1 MAIWTNPEWIR
12 HVRGLLRPSR
22 AITAVVLP
30 LVLCAVTYSVF
41 ARQHSGEGL
50 YLTFFSLLLVSQFVA
65 LGLWCLYSCG
75 QALVYER
82 IFQTFDFWR
91 TTRLTA
97 SELIWGMLCGAPL
110 LGYVAI
116 GTTIP
121 IGIISGIAAGY
132 HPMRIVSA
140 YLFLALLVLFLSLVA
155 LLSSMLASKLQ
166 MGFGL
171 AVVPL
176 LVVSLLTGLRSGP
189 LPGLASINPTYV
201 LAELLGDSRAVG
213 AVDVVLF
220 GFPVSWVV
228 AAGILYTTLGAWAF
242 VMLLR
247 NIKKEREDIQL
258 LSRLQLVGFAIYC
271 NVVLY
276 AYLDVRAQ
284 YPGTIMTLVLLLNVV
299 ILYVIGMMALTPP
312 ERLREWWRSTRGRP
326 WAIFAE
332 DGMSWPW
339 VAMVA
344 VVAILLYGLA
354 NIAFLGD
361 ARSGAEGTKRVAMSL
376 VIVAL
381 FAVRDSLFLQ
391 WCQFHRFR
399 QPLVAG
405 GLYIGLYYLVVWTLP
420 KPEQDHVY
428 LTPFWS
434 MANDQVE
441 FTPFAL
447 SLLVQGIAILALVYA
462 IRSRLSEK
470 STGPAAA

>member
-1 MAIWTNPEWIR
+1 MA
-12 HVRGLLRPSR
+12 V
-22 AITAVVLP
+22 ALP

-41 ARQHSGEGL
+41 AKQHSGAGL
-50 YLTFFSLLLVSQFVA
+50 HLTFFNLLLVSQFVS

-75 QALVYER
+75 QALVHER
-82 IFQTFDFWR
+82 ILQTFDFWR

-121 IGIISGIAAGY
+121 IGMISGIAAGY
-132 HPMRIVSA
+132 HPMRIVSV
-140 YLFLALLVLFLSLVA
+140 YLFLAFLVLFLSLVA
-155 LLSSMLASKLQ
+155 LVSSMLASKLQ

-171 AVVPL
+171 TVVPL
-176 LVVSLLTGLRSGP
+176 AVFSLLSGLGSSP
-189 LPGLASINPTYV
+189 LPGLAAINPTYV
-201 LAELLGDSRAVG
+201 LAELLGDSRAVD
-213 AVDVVLF
+213 ARDAVLF
-220 GFPVSWVV
+220 GFPVSLVV
-228 AAGILYTTLGAWAF
+228 AAGILYTTLGAWLF
-242 VMLLR
+242 IMLLR

-258 LSRLQLVGFAIYC
+258 LSRLQLMGFAIYC

-276 AYLDVRAQ
+276 AFLDAQ
-284 YPGTIMTLVLLLNVV
+284 AQFPGTIMTLVLLLNVV
-299 ILYVIGMMALTPP
+299 IVYVIGLMALTPA
-312 ERLREWWRSTRGRP
+312 ERLREWWRSMRGRP

-332 DGMSWPW
+332 NGMSWPW
-339 VAMVA
+339 VVSVA

-354 NIAFLGD
+354 NVAFLGD
-361 ARSGAEGTKRVAMSL
+361 AGSGVEGTKRVAMSL

-391 WCQFHRFR
+391 WCQFHRFK

-420 KPEQDHVY
+420 KSEQVPVY

-441 FTPFAL
+441 FAPFAL
-447 SLLVQGIAILALVYA
+447 SLLVQGVAVLALVYA
-462 IRSRLSEK
+462 IHSCLSEK
-470 STGPAAA
+470 STGPAAS

>member
-1 MAIWTNPEWIR
+1 MA
-12 HVRGLLRPSR
+12 V
-22 AITAVVLP
+22 ALP

-41 ARQHSGEGL
+41 ARQQGGVYLH
-50 YLTFFSLLLVSQFVA
+50 LTFFNLLLVSQFVA

-75 QALVYER
+75 QALVRER

-116 GTTIP
+116 GATIP
-121 IGIISGIAAGY
+121 LGIISGIAAGY
-132 HPMRIVSA
+132 HPMRIVSV
-140 YLFLALLVLFLSLVA
+140 YLFLVSLVLFLSLVA

-171 AVVPL
+171 AAVPL
-176 LVVSLLTGLRSGP
+176 SVFSLLPDLRSSP
-189 LPGLASINPTYV
+189 LPGLAAINPANV
-201 LAELLGDSRAVG
+201 LGELLGDNRAVD
-213 AVDVVLF
+213 AHDAVLF
-220 GFPVSWVV
+220 GFPVSLVV

-258 LSRLQLVGFAIYC
+258 LSRLQLMGFAIFC

-276 AYLDVRAQ
+276 AFIDAPSQ

-299 ILYVIGMMALTPP
+299 ILYLIGMMALTPA
-312 ERLREWWRSTRGRP
+312 ERLREWWRTTRGRP

-332 DGMSWPW
+332 NGMSWPW
-339 VAMVA
+339 VVSVA
-344 VVAILLYGLA
+344 VAVILLYGMA
-354 NIAFLGD
+354 NVAFLGD
-361 ARSGAEGTKRVAMSL
+361 AGSGVEGTKRVAMSL

-381 FAVRDSLFLQ
+381 FAARDSLFLQ
-391 WCQFHRFR
+391 WCQFHRFK

-405 GLYIGLYYLVVWTLP
+405 GLYIGLYYVVVSTLP
-420 KPEQDHVY
+420 KSEQDRVY

-441 FTPFAL
+441 FAPFAL
-447 SLLVQGIAILALVYA
+447 SFLVQGIAVLALVYA

-470 STGPAAA
+470 STGPAAL

>member
-1 MAIWTNPEWIR
+1 VAIWTNPEWIR

-22 AITAVVLP
+22 AIAAVALP

-41 ARQHSGEGL
+41 ARLHSGEGL
-50 YLTFFSLLLVSQFVA
+50 HLTFFNLLVVSQFVA

-75 QALVYER
+75 QALVHER

-116 GTTIP
+116 GATIP
-121 IGIISGIAAGY
+121 IGVISGIAAGY
-132 HPMRIVSA
+132 HPIRIVSV
-140 YLFLALLVLFLSLVA
+140 YMFLACLALFLSLVA
-155 LLSSMLASKLQ
+155 LLSSMLARKLQ
-166 MGFGL
+166 LGFGL

-176 LVVSLLTGLRSGP
+176 LVISLLPRLRSGP
-189 LPGLASINPTYV
+189 LPGLASINPVNV
-201 LAELLGDSRAVG
+201 LAELLGDNRAVD
-213 AVDVVLF
+213 AHDAVLF
-220 GFPVSWVV
+220 GFPISLAV
-228 AAGILYTTLGAWAF
+228 AAGILYPTLGAWVF
-242 VMLLR
+242 IMLLR
-247 NIKKEREDIQL
+247 NIKKERGDIQL
-258 LSRLQLVGFAIYC
+258 LSRLQLMGFAVYF

-276 AYLDVRAQ
+276 AFLDARAQ

-299 ILYVIGMMALTPP
+299 ILYVIGMIALTPA
-312 ERLREWWRSTRGRP
+312 ERLREWWRSRRGRP

-339 VAMVA
+339 VVSVA

-354 NIAFLGD
+354 NVALLGD
-361 ARSGAEGTKRVAMSL
+361 AGSGVEGTKRIAMSI

-405 GLYIGLYYLVVWTLP
+405 GLYIGLYYLVVSTLP

-441 FTPFAL
+441 FAPFAL